1 MGSVPR
7 SPSHSERRAGQ
18 PRLPP
23 SPGHLG
29 SGGCLD
35 TRAGG
40 RGDLCLPEDRG
51 RSHCPLRTPWAVG
64 GAWVPASLGLNC
76 QLQSA
81 SASQSV
87 RQCGPGSRLPACPPQ
102 GSEPSASLLRR
113 GAVGGALLG
122 WGNRPGPRGARQL
135 RSLLKGFT
143 PQDCPF
149 AYNSRKRLQLRPR
162 TGRGLHCR
170 EDSRAWESNRAGRVV
185 ILTACSLPVGR
196 RLARSRFLAH
206 KGACARA
213 VVQQQAGAELPAV
226 EICAFN
232 EGRRRGDPRWQARGL
247 LSTCKTPM
255 ATSGHRWQSRCCFC
269 GMEGHGVTSRTFS
282 TPRAR

>member
-1 MGSVPR
+1 MGSGRGLGPSQPGVKLPTPECVCESVCQAVWPR
-7 SPSHSERRAGQ
+7 KPLTSR
-18 PRLPP
+18 P
-23 SPGHLG
+23 SPGLRAQRLPFEVG
-29 SGGCLD
+29 SY
-35 TRAGG
+35 
-40 RGDLCLPEDRG
+40 G
-51 RSHCPLRTPWAVG
+51 RSTAGLGEP
-64 GAWVPASLGLNC
+64 AWT
-76 QLQSA
+76 
-81 SASQSV
+81 
-87 RQCGPGSRLPACPPQ
+87 
-102 GSEPSASLLRR
+102 
-113 GAVGGALLG
+113 
-122 WGNRPGPRGARQL
+122 RGARQL

>member
-40 RGDLCLPEDRG
+40 RGDLCLPEDGG

-87 RQCGPGSRLPACPPQ
+87 RQCGPGSRLPAGPPQ

-122 WGNRPGPRGARQL
+122 WGNRPGPRSSCQTAQVSFERLHTTGL
-135 RSLLKGFT
+135 SF
-143 PQDCPF
+143 
-149 AYNSRKRLQLRPR
+149 RLQFQEKAPTQAENGPR
-162 TGRGLHCR
+162 FTL
-170 EDSRAWESNRAGRVV
+170 
-185 ILTACSLPVGR
+185 
-196 RLARSRFLAH
+196 
-206 KGACARA
+206 
-213 VVQQQAGAELPAV
+213 
-226 EICAFN
+226 
-232 EGRRRGDPRWQARGL
+232 
-247 LSTCKTPM
+247 
-255 ATSGHRWQSRCCFC
+255 
-269 GMEGHGVTSRTFS
+269 
-282 TPRAR
+282 

>member
-1 MGSVPR
+1 MGSGRGLGPSQPGVKLPTPECVCESVCQAVWPR
-7 SPSHSERRAGQ
+7 KPLTSR
-18 PRLPP
+18 P
-23 SPGHLG
+23 SPGLRAQRLPFEAG
-29 SGGCLD
+29 SC
-35 TRAGG
+35 
-40 RGDLCLPEDRG
+40 G
-51 RSHCPLRTPWAVG
+51 RSTAGLGEP
-64 GAWVPASLGLNC
+64 AWTSRCQTAQVSFERLHTTGL
-76 QLQSA
+76 S
-81 SASQSV
+81 
-87 RQCGPGSRLPACPPQ
+87 
-102 GSEPSASLLRR
+102 
-113 GAVGGALLG
+113 
-122 WGNRPGPRGARQL
+122 
-135 RSLLKGFT
+135 F
-143 PQDCPF
+143 
-149 AYNSRKRLQLRPR
+149 RLQFQEKAP
-162 TGRGLHCR
+162 TQAENGRGLHCR

-196 RLARSRFLAH
+196 WLARSRFLAH

-247 LSTCKTPM
+247 LSICKTPM